1 MHAPCAPFTARGYLL
16 PNDAMARTA
25 MYRFL
30 IGAAALALSAPVAAV
45 DLLGVYELA
54 STNDPQIQAA
64 ERRLEASTYQE
75 AIARSNLLP
84 QVSASASRDIGN
96 AQPTLDGNDLL
107 ENDIDSENYRL
118 SLRQSIYDDANYG
131 RLTRARADIAQ
142 ADAEFDIAWQDF
154 LLRVAER
161 YFDMLTSIDALR
173 FAQAEEKALQR
184 QFEQAEQRFEV
195 GLSAV
200 TDFLE
205 ARAAWDAARARV
217 IVAENN
223 LENARELL
231 RELTGTM
238 FDSFRPLADE
248 LPLEPPQPS
257 AASAWVEQA
266 LANRPELEAARRAV
280 DVVDADLRI
289 ARAGHLPSL
298 DLVGSYNRS
307 VNNEFVLRDDFQ
319 NEVATVEFQN
329 DTWQVG
335 LELTVPIFSGFAV
348 QSQTRQTRVLRQA
361 ASFELDSA
369 QRAAVRQTE
378 NAYRAVIAGI
388 RQVEAL
394 EQALISADSALEATN
409 AGFDVGTRT
418 IVDVLLAEQRFFQA
432 QRDFSQ
438 ARHQFIVD
446 SLALKRA
453 AGVLAPEDLEAANR
467 LLAGTGPG

>member
-1 MHAPCAPFTARGYLL
+1 MQRLL
-16 PNDAMARTA
+16 IA
-25 MYRFL
+25 
-30 IGAAALALSAPVAAV
+30 AAALALTSPALAV

-75 AIARSNLLP
+75 AIARASLLP
-84 QVSASASRDIGN
+84 TLSGSVSRTIGN
-96 AQPTLDGNDLL
+96 SQPSLDGNDLTD
-107 ENDIDSENYRL
+107 NDIDSEGYGL
-118 SLRQSIYDDANYG
+118 SLRQSIYDDANFG
-131 RLTRARADIAQ
+131 RLTRARSSIAQ
-142 ADAEFDIAWQDF
+142 ADAEFDTAWQDF
-154 LLRVAER
+154 LLRVAQR
-161 YFDMLTSIDALR
+161 YFDMLTSIDGLR

-238 FDSFRPLADE
+238 FDTFRPLADR
-248 LPLEPPQPS
+248 LPLEPPEPADS
-257 AASAWVEQA
+257 SAWVERA

-289 ARAGHLPSL
+289 ARSGHLPSL
-298 DLVGSYNRS
+298 DLVGSYNRN

-319 NEVATVEFQN
+319 DEIGTVEFQS

-335 LELTVPIFSGFAV
+335 LELSIPIFSGFAV
-348 QSQTRQTRVLRQA
+348 QSQTRQARVNREA
-361 ASFELDSA
+361 VSFELDSA
-369 QRAAVRQTE
+369 QRAAVRETE
-378 NAYRAVIAGI
+378 NAYRSVIAGI
-388 RQVEAL
+388 RQIEAL
-394 EQALISADSALEATN
+394 EQALISAESAVEATN
-409 AGFDVGTRT
+409 AGFEVGTRT

-432 QRDFSQ
+432 QRDYSQ

-453 AGVLAPEDLEAANR
+453 AGVLAPEDLETANR
-467 LLAGTGPG
+467 LLTGADAG

>member
-1 MHAPCAPFTARGYLL
+1 MQK
-16 PNDAMARTA
+16 
-25 MYRFL
+25 FL
-30 IGAAALALSAPVAAV
+30 IGAAALALSTPALAV

-64 ERRLEASTYQE
+64 ERRLEASTYQR
-75 AIARSNLLP
+75 AIARASLLP
-84 QVSASASRDIGN
+84 TLSGTVTRTIGN
-96 AQPTLDGNDLL
+96 TQPSLNGIDLDDNDV
-107 ENDIDSENYRL
+107 DSEAYRL

-131 RLTRARADIAQ
+131 RLTRARSSIAQ
-142 ADAEFDIAWQDF
+142 ADAQFDTAWQDF
-154 LLRVAER
+154 LLRVAQR
-161 YFDMLTSIDALR
+161 YFDMLTAIDGLR

-205 ARAAWDAARARV
+205 ARAAWDGARARV
-217 IVAENN
+217 IVAENS
-223 LENARELL
+223 LEDARELL

-248 LPLEPPQPS
+248 LPLETPEPAS
-257 AASAWVEQA
+257 AEAWVEQA
-266 LANRPELEAARRAV
+266 LANSPELESARRAV

-298 DLVGSYNRS
+298 DLTGSYSRNI
-307 VNNEFVLRDDFQ
+307 NNEFSVRDDFQ
-319 NEVATVEFQN
+319 NQVATAELQT
-329 DTWQVG
+329 DGWSIG
-335 LELTVPIFSGFAV
+335 LELSVPIFSGFAV
-348 QSQTRQTRVLRQA
+348 QSQTRQARVNREV
-361 ASFELDSA
+361 ASFELDTA
-369 QRAAVRQTE
+369 QRAAVRDTE

-394 EQALISADSALEATN
+394 EQALISAESALEATN
-409 AGFDVGTRT
+409 AGFEVGTRT

-453 AGVLAPEDLEAANR
+453 AGVLAPEDLEAANQ
-467 LLAGTGPG
+467 LLNRAEAG

>member
-1 MHAPCAPFTARGYLL
+1 MQRI
-16 PNDAMARTA
+16 
-25 MYRFL
+25 L
-30 IGAAALALSAPVAAV
+30 IVAATLALTSQASAV

-75 AIARSNLLP
+75 AIARAGLLP
-84 QVSASASRDIGN
+84 QISASLNRNFGN
-96 AQPTLDGNDLL
+96 AQPTLQDLDL
-107 ENDIDSENYRL
+107 PDNDIDSESYGI

-131 RLTRARADIAQ
+131 RLTRARSSIAQ
-142 ADAEFDIAWQDF
+142 ADADFDSAWQDF
-154 LLRVAER
+154 LLRTAQR
-161 YFDMLTSIDALR
+161 YFDMLTAIDGLR

-217 IVAENN
+217 IVAENA

-231 RELTGTM
+231 RELTGTV
-238 FDSFRPLADE
+238 FDDFRPLADE
-248 LPLEPPQPS
+248 LPLSPPDPAT
-257 AASAWVEQA
+257 AAAWVERA

-289 ARAGHLPSL
+289 ARAGHLPTL
-298 DLVGSYNRS
+298 DLVGSYNRNI
-307 VNNEFVLRDDFQ
+307 NNEFVLRDDLQ
-319 NEVATVEFQN
+319 NEIGTVAFQN
-329 DTWQVG
+329 DSWQVG
-335 LELTVPIFSGFAV
+335 LQLNIPIFSGFSV
-348 QSQTRQTRVLRQA
+348 QSQTRQTRVNREA

-369 QRAAVRQTE
+369 QRAAVRETE

-394 EQALISADSALEATN
+394 QQALISAESALEATN
-409 AGFDVGTRT
+409 AGFEVGTRT

-432 QRDFSQ
+432 QRDHSQ
-438 ARHQFIVD
+438 ARHQYIVD

-467 LLAGTGPG
+467 LLNGPAAG

>member
-1 MHAPCAPFTARGYLL
+1 MQRLL
-16 PNDAMARTA
+16 
-25 MYRFL
+25 
-30 IGAAALALSAPVAAV
+30 IAAATLAFTSQASAV

-75 AIARSNLLP
+75 AIARASLLP
-84 QVSASASRDIGN
+84 QISATLGRDIGN
-96 AQPTLDGNDLL
+96 AQPSLDNMDLPD
-107 ENDIDSENYRL
+107 NDIDSESYRL

-131 RLTRARADIAQ
+131 RLTRARSSIAQ
-142 ADAEFDIAWQDF
+142 ADAQFDTAWQDF
-154 LLRVAER
+154 LLRTAQR
-161 YFDMLTSIDALR
+161 YFDMLTAIDGLR

-217 IVAENN
+217 IVAENT
-223 LENARELL
+223 LENSRELL
-231 RELTGTM
+231 RELTGTV
-238 FDSFRPLADE
+238 FDDFRPLADE
-248 LPLEPPQPS
+248 FPLLPPDPAT
-257 AASAWVEQA
+257 AAAWVEQA
-266 LANRPELEAARRAV
+266 LANRPELESARRAV

-289 ARAGHLPSL
+289 ARAGHLPTL

-307 VNNEFVLRDDFQ
+307 INNEFVLRDDLQ
-319 NEVATVEFQN
+319 NEIGTVAFQN
-329 DTWQVG
+329 DSWQVG
-335 LELTVPIFSGFAV
+335 LQLNVPIFSGFAV
-348 QSQTRQTRVLRQA
+348 QSQTRQTRVNREA

-369 QRAAVRQTE
+369 QRSAVRETE

-394 EQALISADSALEATN
+394 EQALISAESALEATN
-409 AGFDVGTRT
+409 AGFEVGTRT

-432 QRDFSQ
+432 QRDYSQ
-438 ARHQFIVD
+438 ARHQYIVD

-453 AGVLAPEDLEAANR
+453 AGVLAPEDLEAANQ
-467 LLAGTGPG
+467 LLNGPTAG

>member
-1 MHAPCAPFTARGYLL
+1 MQRLL
-16 PNDAMARTA
+16 IA
-25 MYRFL
+25 
-30 IGAAALALSAPVAAV
+30 AAALAFTSQASAV

-75 AIARSNLLP
+75 AIARASLLP
-84 QVSASASRDIGN
+84 QISASVNRNFGN
-96 AQPTLDGNDLL
+96 SQPTLQDLDL
-107 ENDIDSENYRL
+107 PDNDIDSESYGI

-131 RLTRARADIAQ
+131 RLTRARSSIAQ
-142 ADAEFDIAWQDF
+142 ADAQFDTAWQDF
-154 LLRVAER
+154 LLRTAQR
-161 YFDMLTSIDALR
+161 YFDMLTAIDGLR

-231 RELTGTM
+231 RELTGTV
-238 FDSFRPLADE
+238 FDDFRPLADE
-248 LPLEPPQPS
+248 FPLSPPEP
-257 AASAWVEQA
+257 AAAAAWVEQA
-266 LANRPELEAARRAV
+266 LANRPELESARRAV

-289 ARAGHLPSL
+289 ARAGHLPTL
-298 DLVGSYNRS
+298 DLVGSYNRNI
-307 VNNEFVLRDDFQ
+307 NNEFVLRDDLQ
-319 NEVATVEFQN
+319 NEIGTVAFQN
-329 DTWQVG
+329 DSWQVG
-335 LELTVPIFSGFAV
+335 LQLNVPIFSGFSV
-348 QSQTRQTRVLRQA
+348 QSQTRQTRVNREA

-369 QRAAVRQTE
+369 QRSAVRETE

-388 RQVEAL
+388 REVEAL
-394 EQALISADSALEATN
+394 EQALISAESALEATN
-409 AGFDVGTRT
+409 AGFEVGTRT

-432 QRDFSQ
+432 QRDYSQ
-438 ARHQFIVD
+438 ARHQYIVD

-453 AGVLAPEDLEAANR
+453 AGVLAPEDLEAANQ
-467 LLAGTGPG
+467 LLNGPAAG